1 MNRFKTFIIPGMR
14 KCPALHIIDAVY
26 IAGEDWRVKYDLK
39 ERNRLLRLFV
49 KAMAKP
55 SQPDHVIMRVKGN
68 YVMSLKFI
76 YSEKATKFCKI
87 STLLLSY
94 VVPVKSKVDISQNF
108 VAFSEYMNFNIHAHK
123 FKLLAVGNLL
133 NREVRLP

>member
-1 MNRFKTFIIPGMR
+1 MNQVKIFIIPGMR

-68 YVMSLKFI
+68 YVMSFTTISPNFI
-76 YSEKATKFCKI
+76 SKN
-87 STLLLSY
+87 TL
-94 VVPVKSKVDISQNF
+94 PKK
-108 VAFSEYMNFNIHAHK
+108 
-123 FKLLAVGNLL
+123 
-133 NREVRLP
+133 

>member
-1 MNRFKTFIIPGMR
+1 MR

-68 YVMSLKFI
+68 YR
-76 YSEKATKFCKI
+76 I
-87 STLLLSY
+87 SSY
-94 VVPVKSKVDISQNF
+94 NF
-108 VAFSEYMNFNIHAHK
+108 
-123 FKLLAVGNLL
+123 
-133 NREVRLP
+133 LP

>member
-1 MNRFKTFIIPGMR
+1 MNQFKNFIIPGMR

-68 YVMSLKFI
+68 YVMSFTTISPNFI
-76 YSEKATKFCKI
+76 SKN
-87 STLLLSY
+87 TL
-94 VVPVKSKVDISQNF
+94 PKK
-108 VAFSEYMNFNIHAHK
+108 
-123 FKLLAVGNLL
+123 
-133 NREVRLP
+133 

>member
-1 MNRFKTFIIPGMR
+1 MIEFKFFIIPGMR

-68 YVMSLKFI
+68 YLMSLPPF
-76 YSEKATKFCKI
+76 
-87 STLLLSY
+87 LSR
-94 VVPVKSKVDISQNF
+94 KNS
-108 VAFSEYMNFNIHAHK
+108 
-123 FKLLAVGNLL
+123 
-133 NREVRLP
+133 

>member
-1 MNRFKTFIIPGMR
+1 MR

-68 YVMSLKFI
+68 YRTRAIITRSRLQTAFRHFK
-76 YSEKATKFCKI
+76 TKKWSSKI
-87 STLLLSY
+87 
-94 VVPVKSKVDISQNF
+94 
-108 VAFSEYMNFNIHAHK
+108 
-123 FKLLAVGNLL
+123 G
-133 NREVRLP
+133 

>member
-1 MNRFKTFIIPGMR
+1 MR

-68 YVMSLKFI
+68 
-76 YSEKATKFCKI
+76 
-87 STLLLSY
+87 
-94 VVPVKSKVDISQNF
+94 
-108 VAFSEYMNFNIHAHK
+108 
-123 FKLLAVGNLL
+123 
-133 NREVRLP
+133 

>member
-1 MNRFKTFIIPGMR
+1 MEEKLDFFFIIPGMR

-68 YVMSLKFI
+68 NDNV
-76 YSEKATKFCKI
+76 
-87 STLLLSY
+87 LSF
-94 VVPVKSKVDISQNF
+94 KVLIF
-108 VAFSEYMNFNIHAHK
+108 
-123 FKLLAVGNLL
+123 
-133 NREVRLP
+133 